1 MYKLCPLPQKSVV
14 LKQKSVVSVNSHF
27 LTSFVKSLLYLL
39 GILSFELPLIRCF
52 ISRVEFTVL
61 ENSVTRKVEQ
71 KVAKFYQKVAKKVA
85 KLENRFTQVLNQ
97 F

>member
-1 MYKLCPLPQKSVV
+1 MSTSKLLYTGDFGKKIVAKCLQKSPK
-14 LKQKSVVSVNSHF
+14 LQQIAISGHTVNSR
-27 LTSFVKSLLYLL
+27 LN
-39 GILSFELPLIRCF
+39 
-52 ISRVEFTVL
+52 SRVEFTVL